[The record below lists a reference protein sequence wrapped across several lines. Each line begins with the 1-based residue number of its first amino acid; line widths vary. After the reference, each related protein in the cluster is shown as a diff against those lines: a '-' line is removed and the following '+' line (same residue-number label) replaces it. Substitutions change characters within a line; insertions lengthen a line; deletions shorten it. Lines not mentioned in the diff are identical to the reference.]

1 MSTDRFLPES
11 RLPEPKLSDNPT
23 EAREQLKHAT
33 YTGEIFSGR
42 VLRCDR
48 NKNLLVDLGPLRGII
63 PYEEAASGA
72 GQGKVRDI
80 AIISLVGRKV
90 CFKVMDIKETG
101 VLLSRRAAQ
110 EEALNYLMDTVMPGD
125 VLDGRITHLEQFGAF
140 VDIGCGN
147 ISFIGIENI
156 SVSRIQHPSDR
167 FKIGQ
172 DIKAAVLLTEKAI
185 NRITLTHRELL
196 GTWEE
201 NAEAFA
207 EGETVAGIV
216 RGIES
221 YGSFIELAP
230 NLSGLAER
238 REGLAEG
245 DGVSVFIKAVIPER
259 MKIKL
264 LVINRLETPPDT
276 SGPGYFIKSGRI
288 TRWQYSPKSCDKIIE
303 RIFE

>member
-1 MSTDRFLPES
+1 MDRFLPES
-11 RLPEPKLSDNPT
+11 RLPEPKLSENPA
-23 EAREQLKHAT
+23 EAREQLRHAV
-33 YTGEIFSGR
+33 YSGEIYAGR

-48 NKNLLVDLGPLRGII
+48 NKNLLVDLGSLRGVI

-72 GQGKVRDI
+72 GEGKVRDI

-90 CFKVMDIKETG
+90 CYKVSEVKEG
-101 VLLSRRAAQ
+101 SILLSRRAAQ
-110 EEALNYLMDTVMPGD
+110 EEALDYLMETVMPGD
-125 VLDGRITHLEQFGAF
+125 VIDGRITHLEQFGAF
-140 VDIGCGN
+140 VDIGCGI

-172 DIKAAVLLTEKAI
+172 DIKAAVLLVEPEI
-185 NRITLTHRELL
+185 SRITLTHRELL

-201 NAEAFA
+201 NAAAFA

-238 REGLAEG
+238 RDGLSEG
-245 DGVSVFIKAVIPER
+245 DGVSVFIKAIIPER

-264 LVINRLETPPDT
+264 LVINRLESPPDI
-276 SGPGYFIKSGRI
+276 SGPGYFINKGRLA
-288 TRWQYSPKSCDKIIE
+288 RWQYSPESCKSRIIE
-303 RIFE
+303 RVFE